1 MATMFPCPNC
11 GGQLRF
17 SPEDQKLKCKSCG
30 SLTDIDSYAPDDKI
44 GMDTIT
50 TNVYECPSCGGEIQ
64 LIDNDG
70 MEFCPYC
77 GNQATMQEKFST
89 EGAPKYI
96 LPFQLNKAKARDK
109 YRSLTGHLHFTP
121 EGLEDK
127 DNIEKLVGMYVPYY
141 LYDYSIDDEIE
152 YKGTTTHSTSDYY
165 ITDYANV
172 DVTVKVDSL
181 KVPFDASQTLDDS
194 IAAKLE
200 PFPMDEVRSFHPG
213 YLAGFFVENST
224 VDKDVYKSDSLDK
237 AVDYLCGEVAKG
249 SHGYHPEPSTK
260 YEIET
265 KLTNDLKYDDAQGAY
280 MPMYFMTTKYNDRVA
295 YTIINGAN
303 GVSYIDMP
311 IDKKKMYAFGG
322 KVSAGIFVVL
332 LLASFILNFSFNVKS
347 LCSFGALVS
356 SIIALVGAIL
366 AECTYSSDQH
376 LNDKGYFQN
385 TESVKAN
392 KIKKPKK
399 TSSSLTSAM
408 LTGVITIIAIAI
420 FAVSMEYTGKLLG
433 ILPYIFYPASVVM
446 IIMALVKVK
455 KGEKKVMLLGIL
467 AWAFSI
473 VVRLINLPNDIFYYA
488 ALMVAF
494 VVIIVSINAIV
505 NEYNRFAT
513 HPAPQ
518 FLKKG
523 GRLENARD

>member
-17 SPEDQKLKCKSCG
+17 SAEDQQLKCKSCG
-30 SLTDIDSYAPDDKI
+30 SLTEIDSYTPDDKI

-50 TNVYECPSCGGEIQ
+50 TNVYECPCCGGEIQ

-109 YRSLTGHLHFTP
+109 YKSLTGHLHFAP
-121 EGLEDK
+121 DGLGDK

-152 YKGTTTHSTSDYY
+152 YKGKTTRSTADYY

-172 DVTVKVDSL
+172 DVSVKVDSL
-181 KVPFDASQTLDDS
+181 KVPFDAAQTLDDS

-200 PFPMDEVRSFHPG
+200 PFPMDKVRTFNPG

-237 AVDYLCGEVAKG
+237 AVDYLCSEVSKG
-249 SHGYHPEPSTK
+249 SHGYSPEAGTK
-260 YEIET
+260 YEIQT
-265 KLTNDLKYDDAQGAY
+265 KLANDLKYDDAQGAY
-280 MPMYFMTTKYNDRVA
+280 MPMYFMTTKYDDRVA
-295 YTIINGAN
+295 YSIINGAN

-311 IDKKKMYAFGG
+311 IDKKKMYFFAG

-332 LLASFILNFSFNVKS
+332 LLLSFILNFSFNVKS
-347 LCSFGALVS
+347 LCSFGALIS
-356 SIIALVGAIL
+356 ALIAFVGAIL
-366 AECTYSSDQH
+366 AEKTYSTDNH

-385 TESVKAN
+385 AETVKE
-392 KIKKPKK
+392 KKVKK
-399 TSSSLTSAM
+399 AKKSSALSGAT
-408 LTGVITIIAIAI
+408 LTGVMVVIAIAI
-420 FAVSMEYTGKLLG
+420 FSVSMEFTGALLG
-433 ILPYIFYPASVVM
+433 LLPYIFYPVSVIM
-446 IIMALVKVK
+446 IIVALIKVK
-455 KGEKKVMLLGIL
+455 KGEKKVMRLGII
-467 AWAFSI
+467 AWAVSI

-488 ALMVAF
+488 ALIVAF
-494 VVIIVSINAIV
+494 VVILVSINAIV

>member
-17 SPEDQKLKCKSCG
+17 SAEDQQLKCKSCG
-30 SLTDIDSYAPDDKI
+30 SLTEIDSYTPDDKI

-50 TNVYECPSCGGEIQ
+50 TNVYECPCCGGEIQ

-109 YRSLTGHLHFTP
+109 YKSLTGHLHFAP
-121 EGLEDK
+121 DGLGDK

-152 YKGTTTHSTSDYY
+152 YKGKTTRSTADYY

-172 DVTVKVDSL
+172 DVSVKVDSL

-200 PFPMDEVRSFHPG
+200 PFPMDKVRTFNPG

-237 AVDYLCGEVAKG
+237 AVDYLCSEVSKG
-249 SHGYHPEPSTK
+249 SHGYSPEAGTK
-260 YEIET
+260 YEIQT
-265 KLTNDLKYDDAQGAY
+265 KLANDLEYDDAQGAY
-280 MPMYFMTTKYNDRVA
+280 MPMYFMTTKYDDRVA
-295 YTIINGAN
+295 YSIINGAN

-311 IDKKKMYAFGG
+311 IDKKKMYFFAG

-332 LLASFILNFSFNVKS
+332 LLLSFILNFSFNVKS

-356 SIIALVGAIL
+356 ALIALVGAIL
-366 AECTYSSDQH
+366 AEKTYSTDNH

-385 TESVKAN
+385 AETVKE
-392 KIKKPKK
+392 KKVKK
-399 TSSSLTSAM
+399 AKKSSALSGAT
-408 LTGVITIIAIAI
+408 LTGLMVVIAIVI
-420 FAVSMEYTGKLLG
+420 FSVSMEFTGALLG
-433 ILPYIFYPASVVM
+433 ILPYIFYPVSVIM
-446 IIMALVKVK
+446 IIVALIKVK
-455 KGEKKVMLLGIL
+455 KGEKKVMRLGII
-467 AWAFSI
+467 AWAVSI

-488 ALMVAF
+488 ALIVAF
-494 VVIIVSINAIV
+494 VVILVSINAIV